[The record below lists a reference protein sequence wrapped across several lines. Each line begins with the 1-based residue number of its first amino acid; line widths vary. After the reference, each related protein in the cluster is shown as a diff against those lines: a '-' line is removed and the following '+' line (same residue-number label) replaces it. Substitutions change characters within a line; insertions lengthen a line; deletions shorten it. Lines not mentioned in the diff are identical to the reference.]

1 MTLWNKLKLVL
12 DFQNSYNFFISFLFV
27 GLMSF
32 VILKWTQTRIESRME
47 EKNMTQ
53 SVISDD
59 QFLTIRLLVLT
70 ITNALH
76 WEKNTSTQHRW
87 ILIFDFMLR
96 PKHMTWIFMWN
107 SRKLCNLLEFR
118 ILCSVVTIP
127 FSIFYRWQICDSNW
141 SIRNYYGMSVYVCV
155 CMVFFCLVQQ
165 VFDFDLRLRSH
176 AFAVSIDT
184 TVRNATQTT
193 EIRRQCA
200 ESDIKS
206 NITYSN

>member
-1 MTLWNKLKLVL
+1 MYLIWMYNGLMTLWNKLKLVL

-76 WEKNTSTQHRW
+76 WEKNTGTQHRW
-87 ILIFDFMLR
+87 ILIFDIMLR
-96 PKHMTWIFMWN
+96 PKPFNTFPTFDMNFHVKFSEVVQFIGISYIVFRCYDSIQHILSMANLWF
-107 SRKLCNLLEFR
+107 KLKYTELLWYM
-118 ILCSVVTIP
+118 C
-127 FSIFYRWQICDSNW
+127 
-141 SIRNYYGMSVYVCV
+141 VCV
-155 CMVFFCLVQQ
+155 YMVFFCLV
-165 VFDFDLRLRSH
+165 
-176 AFAVSIDT
+176 
-184 TVRNATQTT
+184 
-193 EIRRQCA
+193 
-200 ESDIKS
+200 
-206 NITYSN
+206 